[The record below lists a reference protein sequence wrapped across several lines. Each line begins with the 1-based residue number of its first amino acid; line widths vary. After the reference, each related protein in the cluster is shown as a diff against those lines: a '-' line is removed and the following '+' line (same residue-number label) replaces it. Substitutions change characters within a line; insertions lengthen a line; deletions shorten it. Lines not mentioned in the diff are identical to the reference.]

1 MRSSLTIRAAKGPL
15 LPERTFS
22 SASAMARLIKSGDM
36 ACRSTVLQIV
46 LPSPKAQR
54 GIFPMHG
61 IAYLP
66 GHDRV
71 PILAGLARKRIGGT
85 MEHDAT
91 RFCIYFRPVA
101 ERGRMIRID
110 NISNRDLELLNGRR
124 GFLKGMLG
132 AGAFVL
138 SIHLMPERMFAAS
151 GIAGASDAMTKSPL
165 QPSVYL
171 AIDSDGT
178 AYIIAHRTEM
188 GSGSRTALP
197 RIVADELDA
206 DWSRVKLV
214 QATGDE
220 KYGDQ
225 DTDGSHSVRSFFDT
239 LRESGATARLMLIRA
254 AAAQWNVPPT
264 ECSTNLHTVVHKASG
279 KKLGYGELAAAAAK
293 LDVPKKEDL
302 KLKSRSEWRYI
313 GKGTVSYDLKD
324 MCTGKAGY
332 GQDKHM
338 EGMLYASVARPPV
351 FGSSVKSVDD
361 KAALSVAGV
370 KQTQAI
376 EAFKPPIGVQALGGV
391 AVLADNTWAAMQGR
405 KKLKIEWE
413 KSPHSVWNSD
423 AYRKELQETARK
435 PGKVVREN
443 GNVEAAFEKGGKIV
457 EAEYYAPMLAHAAME
472 PPAALAV
479 YRDGKVE
486 AWAATQ
492 NPQGARDAIA
502 QAVGLK
508 KEDVTVHV
516 TLLGGAFGRKS
527 FPDFAVEAAVLS
539 KKTGKPV
546 KVVWSREDDIKFD
559 VYHSVAAMYMKAALG
574 PDGKPVAWLQRTVF
588 PPIGS
593 TFDPKNN
600 YSDPG
605 ELGLG
610 FTDVPYALPSF
621 RAENGPATTHTRIG
635 WFRSVANV
643 YHAFGIHSFADEVA
657 HAAGRD
663 PVEYLLQLLG
673 PDRVVPRTELPKEFP
688 NYSGE
693 YDQYPIDTSRHRR
706 VLTLAAEKAGWG
718 KQKPGNGYGIGVAMH
733 RSFLTYVATVVQVQ
747 VDDAGKVRVN
757 RVDTALD
764 AGTIVNPEMIRQQV
778 EGAAVMGISLSFY
791 GEITATNGVI
801 DQSNFDGFQMARMNN
816 SPRETNTYIVPSDAP
831 PAGVGEP
838 PLPPFAPALCN
849 AIFSAT
855 GKRIRELPLSKAG
868 LV

>member
-1 MRSSLTIRAAKGPL
+1 MDRRFFVRRWSWRITTPTTWGNWWTCAAAWGPGPSSSKRPTLAGFTIHGTDAATAALPGLQQTRMAVGWSLTTGG
-15 LPERTFS
+15 F
-22 SASAMARLIKSGDM
+22 ASIFIH
-36 ACRSTVLQIV
+36 QE
-46 LPSPKAQR
+46 SPMLH
-54 GIFPMHG
+54 IEN
-61 IAYLP
+61 
-66 GHDRV
+66 V
-71 PILAGLARKRIGGT
+71 
-85 MEHDAT
+85 
-91 RFCIYFRPVA
+91 
-101 ERGRMIRID
+101 
-110 NISNRDLELLNGRR
+110 GRR

-138 SIHLMPERMFAAS
+138 SVRWVPAEMFGSEAS
-151 GIAGASDAMTKSPL
+151 AGASDAMTKAPL
-165 QPSVYL
+165 RPSVYL
-171 AIDSDGT
+171 AIDTDGK
-178 AYIIAHRTEM
+178 AYVIAHRSEM

-206 DWSRVKLV
+206 DWARVKIV
-214 QATGDE
+214 QAIGDE

-239 LRESGATARLMLIRA
+239 LRESGATARFMLVRA
-254 AAAQWNVPPT
+254 AAAQWGVPVAECAT
-264 ECSTNLHTVVHKASG
+264 EMHSVVHKPSG
-279 KKLGYGELAAAAAK
+279 KKLGYGELAAAASK
-293 LDVPKKEDL
+293 LEVPKKEDV
-302 KLKSRSEWRYI
+302 KLKARSEWRYI
-313 GKGTVSYDLKD
+313 GKGTASYDLKD
-324 MCTGKAGY
+324 MCTGKAAY
-332 GQDKHM
+332 GQDTHM
-338 EGMLYASVARPPV
+338 EGMLYASVAHPPV

-370 KQTQAI
+370 KQTETI
-376 EAFKPPIGVQALGGV
+376 DGFKPPIGYQALGGV
-391 AVLADNTWAAMQGR
+391 AVLADNTWAAMQGK
-405 KKLKIEWE
+405 KKLKIDWE
-413 KSPHSVWNSD
+413 KSPHAAWNSD
-423 AYRKELQETARK
+423 DYKKELQETARK

-443 GNVEAAFEKGGKIV
+443 GNVDEAFAKGGKIV
-457 EAEYYAPMLAHAAME
+457 EAEYYTPLLAHASME

-502 QAVGLK
+502 QALGLK

-516 TLLGGAFGRKS
+516 TLLGGGFGRKS
-527 FPDFAVEAAVLS
+527 FPDFAVEAALLS

-574 PDGKPVAWLQRTVF
+574 ADGTPTAWLQRTVF

-593 TFDPKNN
+593 TFNASEN

-610 FTDVPYALPSF
+610 FTDVPFAVANL

-635 WFRSVANV
+635 WFRSVANI
-643 YHAFGIHSFADEVA
+643 YHAFGIHSFADELA

-663 PVEYLLQLLG
+663 PLDYLLQLLG
-673 PDRVVPRTELPKEFP
+673 PDRVVPRTELPKDFP
-688 NYSGE
+688 NYGAE
-693 YDQYPIDTSRHRR
+693 YEQYPIDTSRFRR

-747 VDDAGKVRVN
+747 VDASQVHVK

-764 AGTIVNPEMIRQQV
+764 AGTVVNPEMVKQQF
-778 EGAAVMGISLSFY
+778 EGAAVMGTSLSFY

-801 DQSNFDGFQMARMNN
+801 DQSNFDTFQMARMNN
-816 SPRETNTYIVPSDAP
+816 APRETNVYIAPSDAP
-831 PAGVGEP
+831 PAGIGEP
-838 PLPPFAPALCN
+838 GLPPFAPALCN
-849 AIFSAT
+849 AIFAAT
-855 GKRIRELPLSKAG
+855 GKRIRELPLTKAG
-868 LV
+868 LA

>member
-1 MRSSLTIRAAKGPL
+1 
-15 LPERTFS
+15 
-22 SASAMARLIKSGDM
+22 
-36 ACRSTVLQIV
+36 
-46 LPSPKAQR
+46 
-54 GIFPMHG
+54 
-61 IAYLP
+61 
-66 GHDRV
+66 
-71 PILAGLARKRIGGT
+71 
-85 MEHDAT
+85 
-91 RFCIYFRPVA
+91 
-101 ERGRMIRID
+101 MIR
-110 NISNRDLELLNGRR
+110 LENVSRR
-124 GFLKGMLG
+124 GFMKGMLG

-138 SIHLMPERMFAAS
+138 SVRLMPEELFAAAAN
-151 GIAGASDAMTKSPL
+151 AGTSDAMTKAPL
-165 QPSVYL
+165 QPNVYL
-171 AIDSDGT
+171 AIDTDGT
-178 AYIIAHRTEM
+178 AYVIAHRSEM

-206 DWSRVKLV
+206 DWSRVKIV
-214 QATGDE
+214 QAIGDE

-239 LRESGATARLMLIRA
+239 LREAGATARLMLVRA
-254 AAAQWNVPPT
+254 AAAQWGVPAA
-264 ECSTNLHTVVHKASG
+264 ECSTSIHSVVHKLSG
-279 KKLGYGELAAAAAK
+279 RKLGYGDLAVAAAK
-293 LDVPKKEDL
+293 REVPKKEDV
-302 KLKSRSEWRYI
+302 KLKARSDWRYI
-313 GKGTVSYDLKD
+313 GKGTASYDLKD

-332 GQDKHM
+332 GQDTHM
-338 EGMLYASVARPPV
+338 DGMLYASVAHPPV
-351 FGSSVKSVDD
+351 FGSAVKTVDD
-361 KAALSVAGV
+361 KAALGVAGV
-370 KQTQAI
+370 KQTATI
-376 EAFKPPIGVQALGGV
+376 DSFKPPIGFQALGGV
-391 AVLADNTWAAMQGR
+391 AVLADNTWAAMQGK

-423 AYRKELQETARK
+423 AYKKELQETARK

-443 GNVEAAFEKGGKIV
+443 GDVDAAFAKGGKIV
-457 EAEYYAPMLAHAAME
+457 EAEYYAPLLAHASME

-559 VYHSVAAMYMKAALG
+559 VYHSVAAMYLKAALG
-574 PDGKPVAWLQRTVF
+574 PDGKPAAWLQRTVF

-593 TFDPKNN
+593 TFDASTN
-600 YSDPG
+600 YSGPD

-610 FTDVPYALPSF
+610 FTDVPFAVTNL
-621 RAENGPATTHTRIG
+621 RAENGPATAHVRIG
-635 WFRSVANV
+635 WLRSVANV
-643 YHAFGIHSFADEVA
+643 YHAFGIHSFADELA
-657 HAAGRD
+657 HAAGKD

-673 PDRVVPRTELPKEFP
+673 PDRIIPKSEIGKDYP
-688 NYSGE
+688 NYDGD
-693 YDQYPIDTSRHRR
+693 YDQYPIDTARFRR

-747 VDDAGKVRVN
+747 VDDAGQVQIK

-764 AGTIVNPEMIRQQV
+764 AGTVVNPEMARQQF
-778 EGAAVMGISLSFY
+778 EGAAVMGTSLAFY

-801 DQSNFDGFQMARMNN
+801 DQSNFDSYQMARMNIA
-816 SPRETNTYIVPSDAP
+816 PRETNVYIVPSDAP
-831 PAGVGEP
+831 PAGIGEP
-838 PLPPFAPALCN
+838 GLPPFAPALCN
-849 AIFSAT
+849 AIFAAT
-855 GKRIRELPLSKAG
+855 GKRIRELPLAKAG
-868 LV
+868 LA